1 MDSKKRDTTALIARR
16 CKPILSQL
24 KICCQDHGK
33 SCNGDVLGLGEDD
46 VEINLID
53 VRRMCLVQ
61 RNSAT
66 CGYFTLSYVWGGVEQ
81 HRLSKSNLDFLRQE
95 GSFNVIMQH
104 IPQVARDAIE
114 LVRGLKGNYL
124 WIDSLCIVQDDA
136 EQKHHQIAHM
146 AQIYS
151 RSFLTIVAAE
161 ALNANSGLP
170 CAHYTNVTHSETYP
184 GMESPVDDNDLEQ
197 VLRSSRFGSRAWTYQ
212 EILLSR
218 RRLFSYTNRA
228 VLQCGTASW
237 YSGLSDEWELNPK
250 DARMPMFPLPRL
262 AMASGW
268 SWLLS
273 YQWIVESYSCKDL
286 SFPSDIWPAFS
297 GIESALVSLLG
308 CRFYQGLPTRYFI
321 YALLWNAHPGTPPLK
336 RRSSDPKFASWSW
349 MGWTGRVSFQVFWG
363 DALQN
368 HERRYFLVKTMVLV
382 SHGRSETLGDLSY
395 QDGDNL
401 LKAYNSTF
409 LKEINDEVRISH
421 GLSPGTKINL
431 QFYALATP
439 VGFLGKGT
447 NETHDGRLIWLS
459 MGGST
464 CEKITVS
471 DHQQK
476 AMGTLDSFDLEHL
489 GDFALTEKHF
499 DIIALSVCYVGG
511 NDCLL
516 ENVLVDV
523 MLIQWFGE
531 CAERVAIGQV
541 NAQAWERCHRSAKWI
556 KLE

>member
-1 MDSKKRDTTALIARR
+1 MDSKNRDTTALIARR
-16 CKPILSQL
+16 CKPILSEL

-81 HRLSKSNLDFLRQE
+81 HCLSKSNLDFLRQE
-95 GSFNVIMQH
+95 GSFNAIMQN
-104 IPQVARDAIE
+104 IPQVARDAIQ
-114 LVRGLKGNYL
+114 LVRGLKGYYL

-170 CAHYTNVTHSETYP
+170 CAHYTDLTLSETYP
-184 GMESPVDDNDLEQ
+184 GMEAPVDDNDLEQ
-197 VLRSSRFGSRAWTYQ
+197 VLRSSKFGSRAWTYQ

-218 RRLFSYTNRA
+218 
-228 VLQCGTASW
+228 
-237 YSGLSDEWELNPK
+237 
-250 DARMPMFPLPRL
+250 
-262 AMASGW
+262 
-268 SWLLS
+268 
-273 YQWIVESYSCKDL
+273 
-286 SFPSDIWPAFS
+286 
-297 GIESALVSLLG
+297 
-308 CRFYQGLPTRYFI
+308 
-321 YALLWNAHPGTPPLK
+321 
-336 RRSSDPKFASWSW
+336 
-349 MGWTGRVSFQVFWG
+349 
-363 DALQN
+363 
-368 HERRYFLVKTMVLV
+368 
-382 SHGRSETLGDLSY
+382 
-395 QDGDNL
+395 
-401 LKAYNSTF
+401 
-409 LKEINDEVRISH
+409 
-421 GLSPGTKINL
+421 TKVNL

-439 VGFLGKGT
+439 VGFLEKGT
-447 NETHDGRLIWLS
+447 NQTQNDSLIWLS
-459 MGGST
+459 MDGST

-476 AMGTLDSFDLEHL
+476 AMGTLDSFDLEDL
-489 GDFALTEKHF
+489 GDFTLIEKHF
-499 DIIALSVCYVGG
+499 DIIALSVCYLGH

-516 ENVLVDV
+516 EDILVDV

-531 CAERVAIGQV
+531 NAERVAIGQV

>member
-1 MDSKKRDTTALIARR
+1 MDSKNRNTTALIARR

-24 KICCQDHGK
+24 KICCQDHGR

-81 HRLSKSNLDFLRQE
+81 HCLSKSNLDFLRQE
-95 GSFNVIMQH
+95 GSFNAIMQH
-104 IPQVARDAIE
+104 IPQVARDAIQ

-170 CAHYTNVTHSETYP
+170 CAHYTDLTLSKTYP
-184 GMESPVDDNDLEQ
+184 GMEAPVDDNDLEQ
-197 VLRSSRFGSRAWTYQ
+197 VLRSSKFGSRAWTYQ

-218 RRLFSYTNRA
+218 RRLFSYTNRT
-228 VLQCGTASW
+228 VLQCGTGSW
-237 YSGLSDEWELNPK
+237 YSGLSDEWELNPI
-250 DARMPMFPLPRL
+250 DAEMPLFPLPRL

-273 YQWIVESYSCKDL
+273 YQWIVESYSCKDI
-286 SFPSDIWPAFS
+286 SFVSDVWPAFS
-297 GIESALVSLLG
+297 GIESALASLWN
-308 CRFYQGLPTRYFI
+308 CNFYQGLPARFLRF
-321 YALLWNAHPGTPPLK
+321 ALLWSAHPGTPPLK

-349 MGWTGRVSFQVFWG
+349 MGWTGRASFQVFWG
-363 DALQN
+363 DASQN
-368 HERRYFLVKTMVLV
+368 YQSRVLLAKAMVVV
-382 SHGRSETLGDLSY
+382 SQERSEKFDYLAYPGGNS
-395 QDGDNL
+395 L
-401 LKAYNSTF
+401 LKSYGSIF
-409 LKEINDEVRISH
+409 LQEINDGMRLSH
-421 GLSPGTKINL
+421 SLSPGTKINL

-447 NETHDGRLIWLS
+447 NQTHDERLIWLS
-459 MGGST
+459 VDGST

-476 AMGTLDSFDLEHL
+476 AMGTLDSFDLEDL
-489 GDFALTEKHF
+489 GDFTLIEKHF
-499 DIIALSVCYVGG
+499 DIIALSVCYLGHD
-511 NDCLL
+511 DCLL
-516 ENVLVDV
+516 EDILVDV

-531 CAERVAIGQV
+531 NAERVAIGQV

-556 KLE
+556 RLE